1 MHLEYQF
8 DCFNDDSDQFQIV
21 GETEDNTQVP
31 DTVCLGGFKPQVP
44 EAILKIGVEKAFIT
58 NKILEED
65 REFTI
70 DLDGNKKIKDKSI
83 GSNPEPEISEI
94 EIPKKKIIK
103 QKKAKNIEPSEFK
116 LFNLNKNLKNLR
128 SHYNKNCFFLSK
140 KDIGMNIKGNKINKN
155 RKRKRI

>member
-103 QKKAKNIEPSEFK
+103 QKK
-116 LFNLNKNLKNLR
+116 
-128 SHYNKNCFFLSK
+128 
-140 KDIGMNIKGNKINKN
+140 
-155 RKRKRI
+155 